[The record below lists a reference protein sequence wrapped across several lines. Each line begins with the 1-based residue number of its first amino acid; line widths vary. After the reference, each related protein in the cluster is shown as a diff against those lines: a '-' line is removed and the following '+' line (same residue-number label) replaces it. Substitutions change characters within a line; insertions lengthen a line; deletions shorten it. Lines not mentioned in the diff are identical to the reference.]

1 MFCSLSPIAKIRIF
15 SPKCKFILSHFGWF
29 CHVAEYVYLCKNF
42 FVPMKLLKRFLQG
55 YTSVSLMLRIFIGLV
70 VGALLGLLLPQWTGI
85 GVMGR
90 MFVSALK
97 GIAPVLVAVLVMS
110 SIAKAGKG
118 LGPRFRTVISRYL
131 LSTFI
136 AALCAVVGSMLFPV
150 TLELGGE
157 AAEVESSAGSLAEV
171 FTNLL
176 SSMVANPVAAI
187 ANANYIAILFWSIV
201 LGVSLKTMASNAT
214 VNVVHDLSSVVT
226 KVVKWVIQFA
236 PFGIF
241 GLVFTTVSENGLSVF
256 TTYGHLLL
264 LLVGCMLANTFIFNP
279 FISFLMLK
287 KNPYPLLFTCLRE
300 SGLQAFFT
308 RSSAANIPI
317 NMALCKKLGLDEEF
331 YSVSIP
337 LGATINMDGAA
348 VTITVFALAVANTMG
363 VDVSFGSALFLS
375 IIATLGACGA
385 SGVAGGSL
393 LLIPMA
399 CSFFG
404 IGNDVAMQAVAIGFI
419 IGVVQDSV
427 ETALNSSGD
436 AFFTA
441 TAEYYD
447 RRRRGETPK
456 Q

>member
-1 MFCSLSPIAKIRIF
+1 MNVFKQ
-15 SPKCKFILSHFGWF
+15 
-29 CHVAEYVYLCKNF
+29 
-42 FVPMKLLKRFLQG
+42 LLEK
-55 YTSVSLMLRIFIGLV
+55 YTSVSLMLRILTGLV
-70 VGALLGLLLPQWTGI
+70 IGALLGLLLPQWTGI
-85 GVMGR
+85 AILGR

-110 SIAKAGKG
+110 SVAKAGSG
-118 LGPRFRTVISRYL
+118 LGRRFRSLIAVYL

-136 AALCAVVGSMLFPV
+136 AALCAVVGSSLFPV
-150 TLELGGE
+150 TLELG
-157 AAEVESSAGSLAEV
+157 ATADVEPSAGSLAEV
-171 FTNLL
+171 FANLL
-176 SSMVANPVAAI
+176 TSMVANPVAAI
-187 ANANYIAILFWSIV
+187 ANANYIAILFWSIIM
-201 LGVSLKTMASNAT
+201 GVALKTMASKAT

-226 KVVKWVIQFA
+226 RVVKWVIQFA
-236 PFGIF
+236 PFGIL
-241 GLVFTTVSENGLSVF
+241 GLVFSTVSENGLSVF

-264 LLVGCMLANTFIFNP
+264 LLVGCMLVNAFVFNP
-279 FISFLMLK
+279 LISFVLLRR
-287 KNPYPLLFTCLRE
+287 NPYPLLFTCLRE

-348 VTITVFALAVANTMG
+348 VTITVFSLAVAHTLG
-363 VDVSFGSALFLS
+363 IDVSFGSALFLGV
-375 IIATLGACGA
+375 IATLGACGA

-404 IGNDVAMQAVAIGFI
+404 IPNDVAMQAVAIGFI
-419 IGVVQDSV
+419 VGVVQDSV

-441 TAEYYD
+441 TAELYD
-447 RRRRGETPK
+447 RKKRGEGGVNDEL
-456 Q
+456 

>member
-1 MFCSLSPIAKIRIF
+1 MNAFKKILAKYTATSL
-15 SPKCKFILSHFGWF
+15 L
-29 CHVAEYVYLCKNF
+29 
-42 FVPMKLLKRFLQG
+42 
-55 YTSVSLMLRIFIGLV
+55 LRIAIGLA
-70 VGALLGLLLPQWTGI
+70 VGAVLGLLLPSWGGI
-85 GVMGR
+85 GILGR

-97 GIAPVLVAVLVMS
+97 GIAPVLVAVLVIS

-118 LGPRFRTVISRYL
+118 LGRRFGSLVTIYI

-136 AALCAVVGSMLFPV
+136 AAVCAVVGSFLFPV
-150 TLELGGE
+150 TLQLDDVGNAFTGE
-157 AAEVESSAGSLAEV
+157 AAGSLSEV
-171 FTNLL
+171 FSNLL
-176 SSMVANPVAAI
+176 TSMVGNPVAAV
-187 ANANYIAILFWSIV
+187 ANANYIAILFWSII
-201 LGVSLKTMASNAT
+201 LGVALKTMASKAT
-214 VNVVHDLSSVVT
+214 VQVVHDLSDVVSR
-226 KVVKWVIQFA
+226 VVKWVIQFA
-236 PFGIF
+236 PFGIM

-264 LLVGCMLANTFIFNP
+264 LLVGCMLVNAFVFNP
-279 FISFLMLK
+279 LLSFLMTRR
-287 KNPYPLLFTCLRE
+287 NPYPLLFTCLKE

-317 NMALCKKLGLDEEF
+317 NMALCKKMGLDEDF

-348 VTITVFALAVANTMG
+348 VTITVFSLAVAHTVG
-363 VDVSFGSALFLS
+363 VDVTFASALFLGVV
-375 IIATLGACGA
+375 ATLGACGA

-399 CSFFG
+399 CSLFG
-404 IGNDVAMQAVAIGFI
+404 IGNDVAMQAVAVGFI

-447 RRRRGETPK
+447 RKKRGEK
-456 Q
+456 I

>member
-1 MFCSLSPIAKIRIF
+1 MNIF
-15 SPKCKFILSHFGWF
+15 KQILS
-29 CHVAEYVYLCKNF
+29 K
-42 FVPMKLLKRFLQG
+42 
-55 YTSVSLMLRIFIGLV
+55 YTSVSLMLRIFIGLAI
-70 VGALLGLLLPQWTGI
+70 GATLGLVVPQWTGI
-85 GVMGR
+85 AILGR

-110 SIAKAGKG
+110 SIAKAGSG

-136 AALCAVVGSMLFPV
+136 AAVCAVVGSMLFPV
-150 TLELGGE
+150 TLELGEVADVE
-157 AAEVESSAGSLAEV
+157 ASAGSLAEV

-176 SSMVANPVAAI
+176 TSMVANPVAAI
-187 ANANYIAILFWSIV
+187 ANANYIAILFWSII
-201 LGVSLKTMASNAT
+201 LGIALKTIASKST
-214 VNVVHDLSSVVT
+214 VNVVHDLSTVVT
-226 KVVKWVIQFA
+226 RVVKWVIQFA
-236 PFGIF
+236 PFGIL
-241 GLVFTTVSENGLSVF
+241 GLVFSTVSENGLTVF

-264 LLVGCMLANTFIFNP
+264 LLVGCMLANTLIFNP
-279 FISFLMLK
+279 LISFLMLRQ
-287 KNPYPLLFTCLRE
+287 NPYPLLFTCLKE

-348 VTITVFALAVANTMG
+348 VTITVFSLAVANTVG
-363 VDVSFGSALFLS
+363 IDVSFASALFLS

-419 IGVVQDSV
+419 VGVVQDSV

-447 RRRRGETPK
+447 RKKRRSSAEN
-456 Q
+456 

>member
-1 MFCSLSPIAKIRIF
+1 MNIAKRILR
-15 SPKCKFILSHFGWF
+15 K
-29 CHVAEYVYLCKNF
+29 YVETS
-42 FVPMKLLKRFLQG
+42 LL
-55 YTSVSLMLRIFIGLV
+55 LRILIGLLI
-70 VGALLGLLLPQWTGI
+70 GALLGILLPSWSGI
-85 GVMGR
+85 GILGR

-97 GIAPVLVAVLVMS
+97 GIAPVLVAVLVIS
-110 SIAKAGKG
+110 SVAKAGQG
-118 LGPRFRTVISRYL
+118 MGRRFSSLIAIYI

-136 AALCAVVGSMLFPV
+136 AAVCAVVGSFLFPV
-150 TLELGGE
+150 TLQLEGTATDVVNQG
-157 AAEVESSAGSLAEV
+157 AGTLSDV

-176 SSMVANPVAAI
+176 TNMVGNPIAAI
-187 ANANYIAILFWSIV
+187 AQANYIAILFWSIV
-201 LGVSLKTMASNAT
+201 VGVALKTTASKST
-214 VNVVHDLSSVVT
+214 VQVVHDLSDVVSR
-226 KVVKWVIQFA
+226 VVKWVIQFA

-264 LLVGCMLANTFIFNP
+264 LLVGCMLANAFIFNP
-279 FISFLMLK
+279 LISFILLRR
-287 KNPYPLLFTCLRE
+287 NPYPLLFTCLKE

-317 NMALCKKLGLDEEF
+317 NMALCKKLGLDEKF

-348 VTITVFALAVANTMG
+348 VTITVFSLAVAHTLG
-363 VDVSFGSALFLS
+363 IEVTFASALFLGV
-375 IIATLGACGA
+375 IATLGACGA

-404 IGNDVAMQAVAIGFI
+404 IPNEVAMQAVAVGFI

-447 RRRRGETPK
+447 RKKRGEE
-456 Q
+456 